1 MEPRARAAKNLGK
14 MTFNNTERMSFSS
27 SSSSSSSATYAKT
40 QPWLTR
46 AVTQLLYAHGDVQ
59 NPLPETIRVLD
70 EIATDFIQSLA
81 FDATR
86 AANYAG
92 RQKVKFEDFE
102 FVFRKNPMFLGKVQE
117 VIEKKSEIDSA
128 RKIIDDSEHAIMKN
142 AGNDEK
148 DKDGAVK
155 KNGAAATAATAA
167 ATAASAA
174 AHSAEKSNAPEDD
187 EELGEADDDDTED
200 VLRKK

>member
-14 MTFNNTERMSFSS
+14 MTFNNTE
-27 SSSSSSSATYAKT
+27 
-40 QPWLTR
+40 L
-46 AVTQLLYAHGDVQ
+46 TQLLYAHGDVQ

-128 RKIIDDSEHAIMKN
+128 RRIIDDSEHAIIKN
-142 AGNDEK
+142 AGNDDK
-148 DKDGAVK
+148 DKDKDKHGTKKDTGA
-155 KNGAAATAATAA
+155 GAAQA
-167 ATAASAA
+167 
-174 AHSAEKSNAPEDD
+174 DD
-187 EELGEADDDDTED
+187 KTKTVADEEELGEADDDTED
-200 VLRKK
+200 IVRKK